1 MVCAKPIYPITGLDV
16 RAARPNNWTYI
27 KASLEGGLVRFPR
40 SPVPES
46 ARRGVCAVVR
56 CCISLNFRGLR
67 KNKMDNKTIYSKTG
81 KGVLEIKNKAGKL
94 PKDLVKVLTLI
105 DGKSTIA
112 DLMSRS
118 KLSDADM
125 NKALGDLTKGGYIK
139 EFANTSTGT
148 QSGGAGSYVDDL
160 DFTSSLSPGKNVYQN
175 AQSEWRQRETADRT
189 KAEEETKR
197 KREEEDRLKKEQAA
211 KQAKEEGV
219 RMAKVEAERKAKEAA
234 GHKLREEAERKAK
247 LEADVM
253 SQTQR
258 DLSKILEAERKA
270 FELTERKKLEEQ
282 QVKAKEEV
290 ERRTREEA
298 ERKVK
303 DEEERRRREAEEGKQ
318 KEEEERKR
326 REDEQ
331 RKRRVDEERKK
342 GEEEERK
349 KREEDDRRRREE
361 EERNRKEDEERKH
374 KEDEERKRREEEERK
389 KREEEERKRKEEE
402 EHKRRE
408 EEERK
413 KREEEERKR
422 KEEEERKRR
431 EEEEQQKR
439 KEEEERKRKE
449 EEERK
454 RKEEAER
461 KRKEEEERIRAEEER
476 KRKEEEDLRRKEEEE
491 RRRREDEEKRARR
504 EEEDSRRR
512 EEDERRRRED
522 DDEARARGEDPVA
535 DRETEQRRKRENEER
550 RLQDEED
557 IKRRDEEDRRRREDD
572 ERREREDAD
581 RRRAEGKRRE
591 EDERRQED
599 ERREREEADRRREE
613 ESRRKREEEERATQ
627 AAAAAK
633 SALPEFDLSGLRA
646 MESTVAAEF
655 EKQQEE
661 LRKREEEEERHREQE
676 EQARMAMERAE
687 REEQARAEAE
697 RREAEDHERRERME
711 RERQDREERERKR
724 QEEKEARVREQ
735 EEVKTQREQ
744 ERQRQ
749 DAMKVENERRSRE
762 DDLAKRR
769 KDQEERDRKR
779 AEVDAL
785 KKQKG
790 IRTPLD
796 RLKPVIIGVVALI
809 AVVIGGVQLVPMNS
823 YVPSIEKL
831 ASEHIKEPVSIGSMH
846 VSILGGFTIIL
857 QNIKLGTTQD
867 IKIDKV
873 SLSPE
878 FGSVFG
884 DVKIVRKM
892 DVESVTVAEEVLPR
906 LPKWLEAAVADKNL
920 QIGRVVVKSIK
931 LESHTAKVPPFD
943 ADLQL
948 SPEGAIEK
956 AVLSSNDGKLNVE
969 LVPHDNQIDI
979 ALSASKGWVPPVGPQ
994 IEFTDLTV
1002 KAVAVHNQ
1010 VRIEKF
1016 ESLLYGGA
1024 AKGSAIIVW
1033 GGPWS
1038 LDGEVETQ
1046 RIGMQDLMATFTRE
1060 AKSTGQLESKLRYS
1074 MSSQALAT
1082 LFDAPKIDGSFD
1094 IKKGDLDGVDLVRA
1108 LQSGGR
1114 GVTQGGATRFE
1125 EISGTLAL
1133 VNGRYQYRNMKLSSG
1148 LLSATGAF
1156 EVSATKEVSGRI
1168 SVELRSQAAQI
1179 KGNFT
1184 VDGDLKAV
1192 VLKPN

>member
-1 MVCAKPIYPITGLDV
+1 
-16 RAARPNNWTYI
+16 
-27 KASLEGGLVRFPR
+27 
-40 SPVPES
+40 
-46 ARRGVCAVVR
+46 
-56 CCISLNFRGLR
+56 
-67 KNKMDNKTIYSKTG
+67 MDNKTIYSKTG

-105 DGKSTIA
+105 DGKSTVA

-125 NKALGDLTKGGYIK
+125 NKALGELTTGGYIK

-148 QSGGAGSYVDDL
+148 QSGGGGSYVDDL

-197 KREEEDRLKKEQAA
+197 KREEAERLKKEQAA
-211 KQAKEEGV
+211 KQVREEGA

-234 GHKLREEAERKAK
+234 GQKLREEAERKAK

-270 FELTERKKLEEQ
+270 FELAERKKLEEQ
-282 QVKAKEEV
+282 QLKAKEEV
-290 ERRTREEA
+290 ERRTRDEA

-303 DEEERRRREAEEGKQ
+303 DEDERRRQ
-318 KEEEERKR
+318 EEEERKR
-326 REDEQ
+326 KEEDE
-331 RKRRVDEERKK
+331 RKRKEDEERKRK
-342 GEEEERK
+342 EDKKREEEDRK
-349 KREEDDRRRREE
+349 KREEDDRRRRE
-361 EERNRKEDEERKH
+361 DEERKR
-374 KEDEERKRREEEERK
+374 KEDDEHRRKEEAERIRKEEEDRKRKEEEERKRREEEERK
-389 KREEEERKRKEEE
+389 KREEEE
-402 EHKRRE
+402 HKRRE

-413 KREEEERKR
+413 RKDDEERKRKEEEDERKRKEDEERKRKEVAERIRKEEEERVRAEEERKR
-422 KEEEERKRR
+422 KEEEER
-431 EEEEQQKR
+431 
-439 KEEEERKRKE
+439 
-449 EEERK
+449 
-454 RKEEAER
+454 
-461 KRKEEEERIRAEEER
+461 
-476 KRKEEEDLRRKEEEE
+476 RRKEEDE

-504 EEEDSRRR
+504 EDEDRRRR

-535 DRETEQRRKRENEER
+535 DRETEERRKRE
-550 RLQDEED
+550 D
-557 IKRRDEEDRRRREDD
+557 
-572 ERREREDAD
+572 
-581 RRRAEGKRRE
+581 
-591 EDERRQED
+591 
-599 ERREREEADRRREE
+599 
-613 ESRRKREEEERATQ
+613 EERAKQ
-627 AAAAAK
+627 VAAAAK
-633 SALPEFDLSGLRA
+633 SDLPEFDLSGLRA

-676 EQARMAMERAE
+676 DQARMAMERAE
-687 REEQARAEAE
+687 REDQARAEAE
-697 RREAEDHERRERME
+697 RREAEDHERRERMD

-724 QEEKEARVREQ
+724 QEEKEARIREQ

-749 DAMKVENERRSRE
+749 DAMKVEHERRSRE

-809 AVVIGGVQLVPMNS
+809 VVVIGAVQLVPMNS

-831 ASEHIKEPVSIGSMH
+831 ASAHIKEPVSIGSMH
-846 VSILGGFTIIL
+846 VSILSGFTIIL
-857 QNIKLGTTQD
+857 QDIKLGTTQD

-884 DVKIVRKM
+884 DIKIIRRM
-892 DVESVTVAEEVLPR
+892 EADSVTVAEEVLPR
-906 LPKWLEAAVADKNL
+906 LSKWLDAAVADKKM
-920 QIGRVVVKSIK
+920 QIGRIVVRSIK
-931 LESHTAKVPPFD
+931 LESRVAKVPPFD
-943 ADLQL
+943 ADFQL
-948 SPEGAIEK
+948 SPEGAMEK
-956 AVLSSNDGKLNVE
+956 AVLSSNDGKLNIE

-979 ALSASKGWVPPVGPQ
+979 ALSAAKGWVPPVGPQ

-1002 KAVAVHNQ
+1002 KAVAAHNQ
-1010 VRIEKF
+1010 IRIEKF

-1024 AKGSAIIVW
+1024 AKGSAIVVW

-1038 LDGEVETQ
+1038 LEGDVETQ
-1046 RIGMQDLMATFTRE
+1046 RIGMQELMALFTRE

-1074 MSSQALAT
+1074 MSSPALAT

-1133 VNGRYQYRNMKLSSG
+1133 AGGRYQYRNMKLSSG

-1156 EVSATKEVSGRI
+1156 EVSATKDVSGRI

-1179 KGNFT
+1179 KGNFA
-1184 VDGDLKAV
+1184 VDGELKAV